1 MFKYKITHYLKV
13 KFKHAKSDQPTGGTS
28 VSPSDT
34 ENDVGLGSLL
44 GFCFSSP
51 LYAALCST
59 TYTVTESPSDKVYR
73 KYVAGETSTFN
84 NTMKGCL

>member
-34 ENDVGLGSLL
+34 ENDGLGSLL
-44 GFCFSSP
+44 GFCFGSP

-59 TYTVTESPSDKVYR
+59 TYTVTESHHQTK
-73 KYVAGETSTFN
+73 STEN
-84 NTMKGCL
+84 MWQVRHQHLITQ